1 MAYTPMQLAEAFI
14 QTGELQDALDAL
26 DQQLEDHP
34 ADDEARRLRIKVV
47 MRMPDPVSLTPLLR
61 ELDKLSA
68 LTADDYVQ
76 KSVIMQQL
84 SRFKE
89 SSSALGRAHM
99 LKPDDLRITENLV
112 RAFIRSEDFD
122 SAKMLLAD
130 LPRTWGWLRYAGEIA
145 GKQGDYQSALKVYDE
160 AIDDLDR
167 KLKTNDNPILVD
179 NKIGFMSMRAIC
191 YSRLNQFDKAE
202 AEYAEME
209 RLEPRV
215 PYNRLWRG
223 FAIARSGDSERA
235 VPIVWAA
242 MNESR
247 DVYDYALESMAE
259 ESGLAS
265 LAQAIRG
272 RIQNA

>member
-1 MAYTPMQLAEAFI
+1 MPYTPMQLAEAFI

-26 DQQLEDHP
+26 DQQLDTHP
-34 ADDEARRLRIKVV
+34 DDDDARRLRIKVV
-47 MRMPDPVSLTPLLR
+47 MRMPDPVSLTPLLS

-84 SRFKE
+84 SRYKE
-89 SSSALGRAHM
+89 SSSALGQAHM

-122 SAKMLLAD
+122 SAKMVLAD

-145 GKQGDYQSALKVYDE
+145 GKQGDYQSALKFYDE

-167 KLKTNDNPILVD
+167 KLKASDNPILVD

-223 FAIARSGDSERA
+223 LVIARSGDTERA
-235 VPIVWAA
+235 VPVVWAA
-242 MNESR
+242 MNESG
-247 DVYDYALESMAE
+247 DMYDYAMESMAE
-259 ESGLAS
+259 EAGLNS
-265 LAQAIRG
+265 LAQAIRE
-272 RIQNA
+272 RIRNA